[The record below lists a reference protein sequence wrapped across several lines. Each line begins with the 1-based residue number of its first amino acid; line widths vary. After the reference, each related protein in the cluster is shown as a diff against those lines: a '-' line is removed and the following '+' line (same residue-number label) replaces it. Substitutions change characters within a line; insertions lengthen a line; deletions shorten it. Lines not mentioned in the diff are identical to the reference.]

1 MYYSEPNIGRFE
13 GFATPPNERML
24 EIVNDKYERFQRA
37 GASMV
42 RLETGWDDICATST
56 LSTML
61 TVVSPKA
68 AELQQGLS
76 SMYEPYARRALLTQ
90 SQSKAW
96 RGIVLDSLV
105 SERIEPILEA
115 ARANA
120 GSVRDGA
127 RELYEHCKESGIPFI
142 VKSASTRQVV
152 EAASDA
158 GGIKP
163 DLIIATELFTNGKTP
178 NTGTIIG
185 WDFDTMTHSLNKGDV
200 RPPELIAIEQAH
212 PHVIGLGDG
221 TLDRMMIHPQ
231 NDTFWIRANG
241 GYQQHSEE
249 WGTYLAESFA
259 QLHIFDE
266 KNPEF
271 YTTYPPYD
279 LVSIEPDLFAVN
291 GLVREMFGSSA

>member
-1 MYYSEPNIGRFE
+1 MATPELTQLTSCEEF
-13 GFATPPNERML
+13 GFAVPSDAETLDALNTK
-24 EIVNDKYERFQRA
+24 IERFRHA
-37 GASMV
+37 GAALV
-42 RLETGWDDICATST
+42 RLETDWDDTIGHGTWP
-56 LSTML
+56 
-61 TVVSPKA
+61 VVRSAISRQA
-68 AELQQGLS
+68 ASGQKELYVNHKSALQKG
-76 SMYEPYARRALLTQ
+76 LLTRNQ
-90 SQSKAW
+90 SWLWQVGAL
-96 RGIVLDSLV
+96 GTLV
-105 SERIEPILEA
+105 GQRIEPILEA
-115 ARANA
+115 ARADA
-120 GSVRDGA
+120 GGVRDGA

-142 VKSASTRQVV
+142 VKSASTRQVI

-163 DLIIATELFTNGKTP
+163 DLIIATELFTNGKSP

-259 QLHIFDE
+259 QLHVFDE
-266 KNPEF
+266 KDPEH
-271 YTTYPPYD
+271 YCTTYPPYD
-279 LVSIEPDLFAVN
+279 LVSIEPDLVATN
-291 GLVREMFGSSA
+291 GLIRHLF